1 MIQSDPEDLEQTRER
16 LRKMS
21 DLELR
26 KYGRAAADMASPK
39 KNYGKPNPA
48 FQIQLDE
55 ARAEWRRRHATLVTE
70 DSALSFVMQRAPM
83 SITLQARAILAAS
96 TQ

>member
-1 MIQSDPEDLEQTRER
+1 MIQTNPEDLERIRER

-26 KYGRAAADMASPK
+26 KFGRSASAMADPK
-39 KNYGKPNPA
+39 KNFGPPNPA

-55 ARAEWRRRHATLVTE
+55 ARAEWRRRH
-70 DSALSFVMQRAPM
+70 PNPG
-83 SITLQARAILAAS
+83 